1 MELIKCI
8 YIETYLNQDI
18 SETRI
23 AHQKPPSGGNSIG
36 FILELLWPQFIE
48 ILKTIVRFTIYITA
62 LLNKAYRPNAHLLYI
77 VMHYNGNIMV
87 IMVLYNFTLLFQPLE
102 QTLITQNPNLCGT
115 TI

>member
-1 MELIKCI
+1 M
-8 YIETYLNQDI
+8 
-18 SETRI
+18 
-23 AHQKPPSGGNSIG
+23 
-36 FILELLWPQFIE
+36 
-48 ILKTIVRFTIYITA
+48 
-62 LLNKAYRPNAHLLYI
+62 NKAYRPNAHLLYI